1 MRKMI
6 KTQIASVAVLSA
18 YGHSPGAVEI
28 SDVLYKAQA
37 DN

>member
-18 YGHSPGAVEI
+18 YCHSPGAVENN
-28 SDVLYKAQA
+28 DALAKAQA